1 MANDNRPQ
9 YNEPDHNNN
18 GLSGGQIAIII
29 ISCVLILGLIAALIA
44 WLMKDKKKSKS
55 NSKVNSVIIG
65 GQPLQYNELQNNI
78 PNQNQPVA
86 PTNQQENAKPVSDT
100 VAPTTPQV
108 VAPTKQDTDKKVP
121 EEPNNSS
128 VDSSDDD
135 KNTDENKEDTL
146 EDVDN
151 KQSEE
156 EKENKAEQ
164 SSSNE
169 ITKPKPFAG
178 FSIGKM
184 LDTDN
189 SNDKKNDN
197 SLEFPN
203 DFTYQQNDFNN
214 LGQAGKMI
222 NPFERLPLER
232 EMGNNQPKQERLQN
246 TDNKMDSNQ
255 SPFGNMQTM
264 SVPGGGQ
271 PGSSK
276 KPEPVIDFASLLG
289 SLSQPKEQINE
300 PKTIQE
306 DEIGN
311 NSPKQ
316 GMNFGNISGS
326 PKVNAGSRIDML
338 NQDENFFTPNLS
350 KSSINNQ
357 ELPIISQNKVIKPIG
372 MMQENDKTV
381 KPSFFNFMPEAQ
393 NDNQPIN
400 ENKEK
405 INSKMLSQQPLQMT
419 DFGSKQPMIVG
430 GSPEAPSVV
439 FDQNKFNE
447 SNEKYTNMFNQL
459 ISPSTNAQ
467 QSISTTRMPL
477 PMIETKQKPLKIP
490 EVNDAV
496 LASNEFNDMPAN
508 PFNSK
513 PMNNNKGPMQ
523 DNMMAFNMMPEQ
535 NTQGNNASNNMM
547 PPMGAI
553 GSVND
558 VPNQQVISDNP
569 MFNKPQPIN
578 EDDIKPDAPIFN
590 PPMMKMENRIEN
602 NNDTKM
608 QKEFILQ
615 PPKAISDI
623 EELPVPMQVNGQDKG
638 QDKNAKEDSNEIAFN
653 PFMHFAQPSPNA
665 SIKKE
670 NNNLMFGALSGING
684 KPMEQTNNNQSKT
697 NLETQNI
704 CNCSLCTGRNK

>member
-78 PNQNQPVA
+78 PNQNQQVA

-146 EDVDN
+146 EDVDD

-178 FSIGKM
+178 LSTGKM

-197 SLEFPN
+197 NLEFPN
-203 DFTYQQNDFNN
+203 DF
-214 LGQAGKMI
+214 K
-222 NPFERLPLER
+222 
-232 EMGNNQPKQERLQN
+232 
-246 TDNKMDSNQ
+246 
-255 SPFGNMQTM
+255 TM

-289 SLSQPKEQINE
+289 SLSQPKEQVNE

-326 PKVNAGSRIDML
+326 PKVNAGSRMDML

-350 KSSINNQ
+350 KLSINNQ

-419 DFGSKQPMIVG
+419 DFGGKQPMIVG

-513 PMNNNKGPMQ
+513 PINNNKGPMQ

-547 PPMGAI
+547 SPMGAI

-615 PPKAISDI
+615 PQKAISDI
-623 EELPVPMQVNGQDKG
+623 EELPVPMHVNGHDKG

-653 PFMHFAQPSPNA
+653 PFMHFAQPSSNA

-697 NLETQNI
+697 NLETQNR
-704 CNCSLCTGRNK
+704 CNCSLCTGGNK